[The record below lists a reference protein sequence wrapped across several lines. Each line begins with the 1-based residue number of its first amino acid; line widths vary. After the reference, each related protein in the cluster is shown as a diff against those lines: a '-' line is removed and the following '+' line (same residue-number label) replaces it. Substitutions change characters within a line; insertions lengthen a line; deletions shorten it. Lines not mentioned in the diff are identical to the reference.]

1 LTFGVFKFVLHF
13 PTMAASVSTFE
24 IKIAFIGYKSVG
36 KSTALNALLGD
47 NYCDVSPRRP
57 TAGVNSFRISTS
69 APNTTMTREVRTA
82 ESICNE
88 IVHDNQTLTN
98 ATTAIQEKV
107 FDIKLAE
114 PLLAELRNDTS
125 LVFIDIPGIRLSD
138 DCPYKHYVDEKWD
151 SFDCIVLVLDSLF
164 QSSEED
170 QVKLL
175 QYLHE
180 NLAEKRNLPIIVLL
194 NQFDESEDEDE
205 HTQQRKRFKKK
216 IHNVFGA
223 KQTTIGHEPGKSQS
237 QVGIL
242 SYESDDDDGDDDP
255 TTENATPRILTG
267 ETHEPLCVSVMV
279 RNAYLYRLASRLS
292 LDQVKKMHSAVLDKI
307 GKDEVG
313 KLPWIAL
320 PNEEKQQIVFE
331 ALNRQ
336 SGEYQEL
343 LEATNFYGFVKSL
356 QSIIGGLDKQSRLL
370 QQQQEVAL
378 RRISSDSM
386 FVQELRRIQE
396 RFEGVETADDS
407 TIRLKFWELYQV
419 CEEAAFAKLEQELDV
434 SALEFPIRQLLV
446 YQEWLDE
453 IQWEED
459 VMRAMRNLVRRQ
471 LHMIMNHYSLWS
483 YDDWYKSMNAET
495 WIKREA
501 KHHWNYLSPADWST
515 ILSSILL
522 ASCDRHFYE
531 YFGKEKIALER
542 YLFISNN
549 RLPSPRQTEDLKS
562 KPRRRR
568 FSKAIQEQFMPA
580 DECPGLENA
589 LEGVYEEGEFIPRY
603 RNTFDCIVRLSPA
616 DLLSD
621 PAHWGYAA
629 FTYCNLVRT
638 LGMPMNKSFSTPPL
652 STND

>member
-1 LTFGVFKFVLHF
+1 
-13 PTMAASVSTFE
+13 MAASVSTFE

-69 APNTTMTREVRTA
+69 AAAPPAAPAAPPPPTAREVRTA

-98 ATTAIQEKV
+98 ATTTTSIQEKV
-107 FDIKLAE
+107 FDIELAE

-125 LVFIDIPGIRLSD
+125 LVFVDIPGIRLSD
-138 DCPYKHYVDEKWD
+138 NCPYKHYVDEKWD

-180 NLAEKRNLPIIVLL
+180 NLVEKRNLPIIVLL

-216 IHNVFGA
+216 IHNVFGV
-223 KQTTIGHEPGKSQS
+223 KQSAIGHELGKSQS
-237 QVGIL
+237 QIGVW
-242 SYESDDDDGDDDP
+242 SYESDDDDDDDDDP
-255 TTENATPRILTG
+255 TTENETPRILTE
-267 ETHEPLCVSVMV
+267 ETYEPLCVSVMI

-313 KLPWIAL
+313 KLPWMAL
-320 PNEEKQQIVFE
+320 PDEEKQQIVFE

-356 QSIIGGLDKQSRLL
+356 RSIIGGLDKQSRLL
-370 QQQQEVAL
+370 QQQQELAL
-378 RRISSDSM
+378 RRISADSM

-396 RFEGVETADDS
+396 RFEGVESADDS
-407 TIRLKFWELYQV
+407 MIRLKFWELYQV

-434 SALEFPIRQLLV
+434 SALKFPIRQLLV

-459 VMRAMRNLVRRQ
+459 VVLAMRNLVRRQ
-471 LHMIMNHYSLWS
+471 LHIFMNHYSLWS
-483 YDDWYKSMNAET
+483 YDDWYTSMNAEA
-495 WIKREA
+495 WIKRES

-542 YLFISNN
+542 YVFISNN
-549 RLPSPRQTEDLKS
+549 RLPSPRQTEEPKS

-568 FSKAIQEQFMPA
+568 GSRATQEQFMPA

-589 LEGVYEEGEFIPRY
+589 LEGVYEEGAFIPRY
-603 RNTFDCIVRLSPA
+603 RNTFDCIVRLSPP

-638 LGMPMNKSFSTPPL
+638 LGTHA
-652 STND
+652 